1 MEVSVI
7 SPGGLER
14 RMKVQLPAEQV
25 EQAVSERIRRIGN
38 RARIPGFRPG
48 KAPLPVLQQ
57 RFGAQA
63 REEAVGELIQN
74 SYVDALQKSELRPA
88 GQPSIELPQA
98 PLSGQALEYTAVFD
112 VYPQIELKA
121 LDQIE
126 VQKPQVEITDADVE
140 RVITSLRQQHKTY
153 CVVERASVA
162 DDQLKIDFAG
172 LLDGQPFN
180 GNSAQDFELVL
191 GAGRL
196 LKSMEN
202 SLVGRKAGESYSVDV
217 DFPADYPAEHL
228 KGKRAVFAITVKQVT
243 EPVLPALSDEFLKT
257 VGVIEGGATALQ
269 AKIHTSL
276 TRQAEKTVQ
285 GRLKEQVLEQ
295 LLKRNPLDLPRG
307 LVAQELARMRQEAL
321 GRLPP
326 RMQRE
331 LGKDGSR
338 LAELLPEDSFREG
351 ARRRVALGLLVGEVI
366 KSRKLELDR
375 SRLEQSL
382 AGLAADYD
390 KPDDVIRYYRANPQ
404 LMQGVEA
411 MVMEEQ
417 VVESLLAGAQIKHQ
431 ASSFEELMR
440 PPHGAPGHQHG
451 PDCDH

>member
-1 MEVSVI
+1 MEVSVV

-25 EQAVSERIRRIGN
+25 ERAISERIRRIGS

-63 REEAVGELIQN
+63 REEAVGELIQL
-74 SYVDALQKSELRPA
+74 SYVEALQKSELRPA
-88 GQPSIELPQA
+88 GQPNIELPQA
-98 PLSGQALEYTAVFD
+98 PAAGQALEYTAVFD
-112 VYPQIELKA
+112 VYPQVELQA

-126 VQKPQVEITDADVE
+126 VQQPQVDITDADVE
-140 RVITSLRQQHKTY
+140 RVVHSLRQQHKTY
-153 CVVERASVA
+153 RAVERASA
-162 DDQLKIDFAG
+162 QDDQLKIDFEG
-172 LLDGQPFN
+172 MLDGQPFN
-180 GNSAQDFELVL
+180 GNTAQDFELVL

-196 LKSMEN
+196 LKSMED
-202 SLVGRKAGESYSVDV
+202 SLIGRKSGESYSVEV

-228 KGKRAVFAITVKQVT
+228 KGKRAVFAITVKQVS
-243 EPVLPALSDEFLKT
+243 EPVLPELNDEFLKT
-257 VGVIEGGATALQ
+257 VGVTEGGLAALQ
-269 AKIHTSL
+269 AKIRTSL
-276 TRQAEKTVQ
+276 ARQAEKTVQ

-295 LLKRNPLDLPRG
+295 LLKLNPLDLPRG

-331 LGKDGSR
+331 LGKDSSR
-338 LAELLPEDSFREG
+338 LAQLLPEDGFREG

-375 SRLEQSL
+375 SRLEHSL
-382 AGLAADYD
+382 GALAADYD
-390 KPDDVIRYYRANPQ
+390 KPEDVVRYYRANPQ

-417 VVESLLAGAQIKHQ
+417 VVESLLAGAQFKPQ
-431 ASSFEELMR
+431 AIGFEDLMR
-440 PPHGAPGHQHG
+440 PPHGAAGHQHG